1 MLMRNLFLNEC
12 VLNNLVFTEIDYLNF
27 CKACKERPEK
37 LNFDIKKSNYLAYKN
52 LLGPCIFHP
61 NSIKLQ
67 NVDYNISKLISELKL
82 NNQPIS
88 PREKMKKIVDYI
100 NLLG

>member
-1 MLMRNLFLNEC
+1 MLMRNLFLYEC

-37 LNFDIKKSNYLAYKN
+37 LNFDTKKYNYLAYKN

-82 NNQPIS
+82 NKQLIS
-88 PREKMKKIVDYI
+88 PAEKMNKIVDYVK
-100 NLLG
+100 LLG